1 MRRNSK
7 SPEEAKAIG
16 GNMRREREKLKLVLE
31 DIQAATGVNV
41 GQLSRFERGEFRMNS
56 GNLQKVLAFLQIES
70 GKNQVNEELVARFT
84 KVVAKSR
91 RHEVAAVAIVAALEA
106 LA

>member
-16 GNMRREREKLKLVLE
+16 EGLRRHRERLRLVLE
-31 DIQAATGVNV
+31 DVQKATGINV

-56 GNLQKVLAFLQIES
+56 KNLQKFQDFLQSQTARE
-70 GKNQVNEELVARFT
+70 GGDGLVARFT
-84 KVVAKSR
+84 HLVAKSP
-91 RHEVAAVAIVAALEA
+91 RHEAAASAIVAALEA
-106 LA
+106 LD